1 MCRQDFVF
9 LIICYKVIDVYLSN
23 IHFHNIKDRVATHSN
38 QIKSRINL
46 TRYFYKLKKN

>member
-1 MCRQDFVF
+1 MMNNTH
-9 LIICYKVIDVYLSN
+9 IN
-23 IHFHNIKDRVATHSN
+23 NTHMATHSN

>member
-1 MCRQDFVF
+1 MYTF
-9 LIICYKVIDVYLSN
+9 KTKMVITG
-23 IHFHNIKDRVATHSN
+23 VATHSN